1 MCKTGWYLSHLRAI
15 VPRLHLG
22 RIEERQVDGDF
33 WLWALFPAACDARSR
48 KVNLVLGGIMQVWT
62 LHYLSVGKGYSST
75 WQVSGGGGICECSGG
90 GHLQI

>member
-75 WQVSGGGGICECSGG
+75 WQVSGGGD
-90 GHLQI
+90 L